1 MTCDM
6 PRFTQEVASAM
17 LAAFPPEADAMICV
31 DGSGQVHPLCGI
43 YARTALPIL
52 EQHLQSGDLRVMA
65 LLSELCAIPFETA
78 GRFPDTL
85 FLNINTPQAYNAL
98 LEKGGRDD

>member
-1 MTCDM
+1 M
-6 PRFTQEVASAM
+6 
-17 LAAFPPEADAMICV
+17 
-31 DGSGQVHPLCGI
+31 
-43 YARTALPIL
+43 
-52 EQHLQSGDLRVMA
+52 MA
-65 LLSELCAIPFETA
+65 LLSELCAIPFETV